1 MGCCSSIPTSAS
13 LHDEIREIQRSTNH
27 NNDPLDKSMHGIAL
41 SNRRFLYPGEYSPRP
56 WHNREKMS
64 A

>member
-13 LHDEIREIQRSTNH
+13 LHDEIRDIQRSTT
-27 NNDPLDKSMHGIAL
+27 NDPLEKSMHGIAL
-41 SNRRFLYPGEYSPRP
+41 SNRRLSYPGQYSPRP
-56 WHNREKMS
+56 WHNIEKMS